1 MSKYHKTIKGVTID
15 IYDVLRAF
23 EVTSPPIQ
31 HAVKKLLMPGNRGHK
46 DQLQDVQEA
55 LQSIQREIEYLTIDS
70 QQKDITA
77 GQALMRYKEG
87 DWIICQH
94 FKPKNNDGKVD
105 VMTYKH
111 RQVFANQEIEKWE
124 FDDISQNNS
133 VYAWRPTAEKEVV
146 FSWLD
151 KSEPI
156 GRWPAID
163 VDGWIKHDGTGRHI
177 DGNKLVEVK
186 FYNGRKGKGIARS
199 FGWYFSTRK
208 SERDWCIEFYRE
220 LTNEQA

>member
-1 MSKYHKTIKGVTID
+1 MSKYHKTIKGVTVD
-15 IYDVLRAF
+15 VYDVLRAF

-31 HAVKKLLMPGNRGHK
+31 HAIKKLLMPGNRGHK

-55 LQSIQREIEYLTIDS
+55 MQSIQREIEYLTIEHE
-70 QQKDITA
+70 QKDITA
-77 GQALMRYKEG
+77 GQALMKYKEG
-87 DWIICQH
+87 DWMICQH
-94 FKPKNNDGKVD
+94 FQPKNNDGKVD
-105 VMTYKH
+105 IMTYKH
-111 RQVFANQEIEKWE
+111 RQVFADQEIEKWE

-146 FSWLD
+146 SN
-151 KSEPI
+151 
-156 GRWPAID
+156 PAID
-163 VDGWIKHDGTGRHI
+163 VDGWIKHDGIGGHI

-199 FGWYFSTRK
+199 FGWYVSTRK

>member
-1 MSKYHKTIKGVTID
+1 MSKYHKTIKGVTMD
-15 IYDVLRAF
+15 VYDVLRAF

-46 DQLQDVQEA
+46 DQLQDIQEA

-94 FKPKNNDGKVD
+94 FQPKNNDGKVD
-105 VMTYKH
+105 VITYKH
-111 RQVFANQEIEKWE
+111 RQLFANQEIQKWE
-124 FDDISQNNS
+124 FNDISQNNS

-146 FSWLD
+146 SN
-151 KSEPI
+151 
-156 GRWPAID
+156 PAID
-163 VDGWIKHDGTGRHI
+163 ANGWIENTLKINPVSSGAVVKVK
-177 DGNKLVEVK
+177 KL
-186 FYNGRKGKGIARS
+186 NGIS
-199 FGWYFSTRK
+199 FGQSQNFNWSNDLLDSYVFK
-208 SERDWCIEFYRE
+208 YKIIK
-220 LTNEQA
+220 

>member
-1 MSKYHKTIKGVTID
+1 MSKYHKTIKGVTMD
-15 IYDVLRAF
+15 VYDVLRAF

-55 LQSIQREIEYLTIDS
+55 MQSIQREIEYLTIEC

-94 FKPKNNDGKVD
+94 FQPKNNDGKVD
-105 VMTYKH
+105 VITYKH
-111 RQVFANQEIEKWE
+111 RQFFTNQEIEKWE
-124 FDDISQNNS
+124 FDDISQNNA
-133 VYAWRPTAEKEVV
+133 VYAWRPTAEKEVIN
-146 FSWLD
+146 S
-151 KSEPI
+151 
-156 GRWPAID
+156 PAID
-163 VDGWIKHDGTGRHI
+163 ANKWIMYDGTNRPI
-177 DGNKLVEVK
+177 DDGKFIEVK
-186 FYNGRKGKGIARS
+186 LYNGEKGKGTVDS
-199 FGWYFSTRK
+199 FGWFFDADESE
-208 SERDWCIEFYRE
+208 SERDWNIEFYRE

>member
-1 MSKYHKTIKGVTID
+1 MSKYNKTIKGVTVD
-15 IYDVLRAF
+15 VYDVLRAF
-23 EVTSPPIQ
+23 EVASPPIQ

-55 LQSIQREIEYLTIDS
+55 MQSIQREIEYLTIERE
-70 QQKDITA
+70 QKDVTA
-77 GQALMRYKEG
+77 GQALMRYKAG
-87 DWIICQH
+87 DWMICQH
-94 FKPKNNDGKVD
+94 FQPKNNDGKVD
-105 VMTYKH
+105 VITYKH
-111 RQVFANQEIEKWE
+111 RQIFADQEIEKWE

-133 VYAWRPTAEKEVV
+133 VYAWRPTAEKEVI
-146 FSWLD
+146 SN
-151 KSEPI
+151 
-156 GRWPAID
+156 PAID
-163 VDGWIKHDGTGRHI
+163 ANRWIKHDGTGRHI

-199 FGWYFSTRK
+199 LGWYVSTRK

>member
-55 LQSIQREIEYLTIDS
+55 LQSIQREIEYLTIEHE
-70 QQKDITA
+70 QKDVTA
-77 GQALMRYKEG
+77 GQALMKYKAG

-111 RQVFANQEIEKWE
+111 RQVFTNQEIKKWE

-133 VYAWRPTAEKEVV
+133 VYAWRSTAEKEVV
-146 FSWLD
+146 SN
-151 KSEPI
+151 
-156 GRWPAID
+156 PAID
-163 VDGWIKHDGTGRHI
+163 ANRWIKHDGTGRHI
-177 DGNKLVEVK
+177 DRNKLVEVK

-199 FGWYFSTRK
+199 FGWYVSTRK

>member
-55 LQSIQREIEYLTIDS
+55 LQSIQREIEYLTIEHK
-70 QQKDITA
+70 QKDVTA
-77 GQALMRYKEG
+77 GQALMRYKKG

-94 FKPKNNDGKVD
+94 FRPKNNDGKVD
-105 VMTYKH
+105 MITYKH

-146 FSWLD
+146 NKAVID
-151 KSEPI
+151 GSE
-156 GRWPAID
+156 
-163 VDGWIKHDGTGRHI
+163 WIEHDGMGYPV
-177 DGNKLVEVK
+177 DPYKLVEVK
-186 FYNGRKGKGIARS
+186 FYNGRKAKGTVDS
-199 FGWYFSTRK
+199 FGWFISRIK
-208 SERDWCIEFYRE
+208 NQRDWSIEFYRE

>member
-1 MSKYHKTIKGVTID
+1 MNKYQKSIKGVTVD
-15 IYDVLRAF
+15 VYDVLRAF

-55 LQSIQREIEYLTIDS
+55 LQSIQREIEYLTIEHK
-70 QQKDITA
+70 QKDVTA

-105 VMTYKH
+105 VITYKH
-111 RQVFANQEIEKWE
+111 RQIFTNQEIEKWG

-146 FSWLD
+146 NNPVAD
-151 KSEPI
+151 
-156 GRWPAID
+156 AH
-163 VDGWIKHDGTGRHI
+163 GWIQNTLKNNPVGNGVLVLVQHLNGT
-177 DGNKLVEVK
+177 
-186 FYNGRKGKGIARS
+186 S
-199 FGWYFSTRK
+199 FGK
-208 SERDWCIEFYRE
+208 SQNFNWSNDLLNSYVSAYRIVK
-220 LTNEQA
+220 